1 MLSSALCWLTLQMGC
16 RFLWLW
22 GLERPHLPTD
32 FQFGGIQEHT
42 QITGLFIL
50 LQLFVVHHV
59 TKHSTA
65 SMKYLQACQSTLLWW
80 GLHNI
85 KHWWWND
92 GNRPPQKGDA
102 YIGNIYCRRHH
113 VDKYNMEHTYIYIY
127 MVMYSPCLG
136 FSNLLNSQKTVTPSF
151 EVLHRRLGEAKDD
164 SDPEGPNVLNQ
175 PVFFRL
181 KNHYSDHYSDHL
193 VVGLELFFP

>member
-22 GLERPHLPTD
+22 GVERPHLPTD

-59 TKHSTA
+59 TQHWTA

-92 GNRPPQKGDA
+92 GNRPPQKGDT
-102 YIGNIYCRRHH
+102 YIRNIYCRRHH

-127 MVMYSPCLG
+127 THTYGDVFAMLGLQQPFKFSKNSHPFVWGTSPKAGSRGWFRPRGTQCLEP
-136 FSNLLNSQKTVTPSF
+136 TSF
-151 EVLHRRLGEAKDD
+151 
-164 SDPEGPNVLNQ
+164 
-175 PVFFRL
+175 F
-181 KNHYSDHYSDHL
+181 
-193 VVGLELFFP
+193 

>member
-22 GLERPHLPTD
+22 GVERPHLPTD

-59 TKHSTA
+59 TQHWTA

-92 GNRPPQKGDA
+92 GNRPPQKGDT
-102 YIGNIYCRRHH
+102 YIRNIYCRRHH

-127 MVMYSPCLG
+127 TWWCICHAWASATFWILKKQSPLRLRYFTEGWEQGMIQTPRDPMSWTNQFFLG
-136 FSNLLNSQKTVTPSF
+136 WRTIIVTTTVTIW
-151 EVLHRRLGEAKDD
+151 L
-164 SDPEGPNVLNQ
+164 
-175 PVFFRL
+175 
-181 KNHYSDHYSDHL
+181 L
-193 VVGLELFFP
+193 VWNFFFP